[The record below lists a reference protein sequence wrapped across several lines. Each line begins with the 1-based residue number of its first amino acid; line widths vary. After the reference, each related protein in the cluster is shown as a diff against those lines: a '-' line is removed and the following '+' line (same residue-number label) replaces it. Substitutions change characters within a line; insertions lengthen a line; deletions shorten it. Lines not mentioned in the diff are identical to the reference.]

1 MESIEDTCLID
12 QILYELDTNEQSD
25 KELEELNKE
34 SEKREKRLNDYFKG
48 DL

>member
-1 MESIEDTCLID
+1 MKSIEDTCLID
-12 QILYELDTNEQSD
+12 QILYELDMNDHSN
-25 KELEELNKE
+25 KELVESNKE